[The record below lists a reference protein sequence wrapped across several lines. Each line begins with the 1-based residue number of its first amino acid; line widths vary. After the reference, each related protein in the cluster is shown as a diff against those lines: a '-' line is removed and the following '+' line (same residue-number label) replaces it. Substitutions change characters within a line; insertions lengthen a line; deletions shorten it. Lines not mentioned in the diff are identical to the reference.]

1 MAPSVGLGLSVALLW
16 CAPLLAQSLS
26 LLPVDDP
33 DATAPLLPAGV
44 SRCAPALC
52 GDYAH
57 VWGESDG
64 TQVVQFFG
72 EFTLHLGDRRLQSQ
86 ESVIWIQRARWHDLA
101 YYHFEVCLSQQAK
114 VRDSAGTLTSGQ
126 MLFVTFNTT
135 EPPVVEA
142 DATTDAPGTDSS
154 LYRAALDVR
163 TLVRQGEGADVSPAG
178 LAVLEPGV
186 PRIPPRPEARPV
198 VRHWADDV
206 VVDQHRR
213 LITATGNVYVSQGL
227 IDSGDFMEI
236 RADAAVLFL
245 AEPPPSPAKGVASPN
260 GPVPATEPFPEER
273 PVAESGRTSGEGV
286 AGIGD
291 LGSGVSDAVAG
302 VYLRGDVVLTRGE
315 RMIRAAELY
324 YDFENNRALILD
336 AVMRAMAPGR
346 DLPIYVRAEQVRQLS
361 STEYVAQGA
370 LVTTSEFYTP
380 HIHLGAERVHL
391 TDLTS
396 RDESGQITGLM
407 AGRYRMHDVTL
418 NLEGVP
424 LAYWPYTA
432 GDFRQSETA
441 IRSIRTAYRENDGL
455 VFQSKWYLFNLLGVE
470 DPKGVDGVLR
480 LDYMSKRG
488 PGVGVDVDYEQE
500 TSYGLFRGYYIHDT
514 GTDNLGPFRDEEPDT
529 ENRGRVTWR
538 HRELLG
544 QGWELTLE
552 GSWISDPSFLE
563 EYFEGEFEEGKEQET
578 LAYLKK
584 QQDNWALTALVQYRM
599 LDFLTQTEH
608 WPDLAFRWVGEPLA
622 EIASFY
628 HESHFGFARYLP
640 DNRRLFDKLR
650 IRDNTGRTDLTMRT
664 DTRNEIDLPIK
675 LGSLNLVPYATGRAG
690 YWDGSADD
698 GSRDRLFGSLGM
710 RAGTQFWRLFEDVS
724 SDLLDVHGVR
734 HVIEPQAT
742 AWMSQ
747 TNSDSIQLSP
757 FQHGVETIDDFYG
770 SSVALRQRWQTKR
783 GGPGNWRVVDWITF
797 DIELNLYGNAPH
809 YMDRT
814 IGRFY
819 DHRPENSIARNHIRT
834 DASYRV
840 SDTTTVLAD
849 ANFDLND
856 GSMDM
861 LNVSYAVERSPRLSY
876 FIGYRRIGD
885 TDSNLIGFG
894 ANYEI
899 DVKHRVAVRSYYDLD
914 RNNLDQLDVTLVR
927 KFPRWYAALTF
938 GLDRITEDF
947 SVGVSVWPEG
957 APGAAIG
964 HKRYTS
970 LATSTGIRPED

>member
-1 MAPSVGLGLSVALLW
+1 MGLGLWLALLW
-16 CAPLLAQSLS
+16 CAPAPGQPLS
-26 LLPVDDP
+26 LLPLDDP
-33 DATAPLLPAGV
+33 DATVPLLPAGV
-44 SRCAPALC
+44 SRYAPELF
-52 GDYAH
+52 GNYAH
-57 VWGESDG
+57 VWGLEDG
-64 TQVVQFFG
+64 TQVVQFHG
-72 EFTLHLGDRRLQSQ
+72 EFALNLGDRRLQSQ
-86 ESVIWIQRARWHDLA
+86 EAVVWIQRAKWHDQG
-101 YYHFEVCLSQQAK
+101 YYHFEVCLVQQAR

-126 MLFVTFNTT
+126 TLFVTFNTT
-135 EPPVVEA
+135 DPPVVEA
-142 DATTDAPGTDSS
+142 DATTNVPGTDTR
-154 LYRAALDVR
+154 LYQDALDVR
-163 TLVRQGEGADVSPAG
+163 TLVRQEGAFQTSPEG
-178 LAVLEPGV
+178 LAVVEPGV

-198 VRHWADDV
+198 VRHWADQV
-206 VVDQHRR
+206 VVDQGRR

-245 AEPPPSPAKGVASPN
+245 AEPPAQPPKPAPSPDGAPSTREA
-260 GPVPATEPFPEER
+260 FPEEQ
-273 PVAESGRTSGEGV
+273 PPGESGRPTEPGV

-315 RMIRAAELY
+315 RMIRAPELF

-346 DLPIYVRAEQVRQLS
+346 DLPIYVRAQQVRQLS
-361 STEYVAQGA
+361 STEYLARGA

-380 HIHLGAERVHL
+380 HVHLGAETVHL
-391 TDLTS
+391 TDLTA
-396 RDESGQITGLM
+396 RDESGRIMGLM

-424 LAYWPYTA
+424 VAYWPYTA
-432 GDFRQSETA
+432 GDFRQSESA
-441 IRSIRTAYRENDGL
+441 IRSIRTAYRENDGV

-470 DPKGVDGVLR
+470 DPKGVDGILR
-480 LDYMSKRG
+480 LDYLSKRG

-500 TSYGLFRGYYIHDT
+500 TSFGLFRGYYIHDT
-514 GTDNLGPFRDEEPDT
+514 GTDRLGPFRDGEPDT
-529 ENRGRVTWR
+529 ENRGRITWR
-538 HRELLG
+538 HREFLG

-552 GSWISDPSFLE
+552 GSYISDPNFLE
-563 EYFEGEFEEGKEQET
+563 EYFKGEFQEGKEQET

-608 WPDLAFRWVGEPLA
+608 WPDLAFRWVGEPLG

-628 HESHFGFARYLP
+628 NESHFGFARYLP
-640 DNRRLFDKLR
+640 DDRRLFDKLR
-650 IRDNTGRTDLTMRT
+650 IRDNTGRSDLTMRM
-664 DTRNEIDLPIK
+664 DTRNEIDLPVKI
-675 LGSLNLVPYATGRAG
+675 GSLNLVPYATGRAG
-690 YWDGSADD
+690 YWDGSADG
-698 GSRDRLFGSLGM
+698 GSRDRMFGSLGM
-710 RAGTQFWRLFEDVS
+710 RAGTQFWRLFEEVS

-742 AWMSQ
+742 AWVSQ
-747 TNSDSIQLSP
+747 TNSDSIQLNP
-757 FQHGVETIDDFYG
+757 FQPGVETIDDFYG

-797 DIELNLYGNAPH
+797 DIELNLFGNAPK
-809 YMDRT
+809 YMDRS

-819 DHRPENSIARNHIRT
+819 DHRPENSIARSHVRT
-834 DASYRV
+834 DAMYRI

-856 GSMDM
+856 GSLD
-861 LNVSYAVERSPRLSY
+861 LANVSYAVERSPRLAY

-885 TDSNLIGFG
+885 TDSNLVGFG
-894 ANYEI
+894 GNYEI
-899 DVKHRVAVRSYYDLD
+899 DVKHRVAVRAYYDLD
-914 RNNLDQLDVTLVR
+914 RNNLDQLDLTLVR
-927 KFPRWYAALTF
+927 KFPRWYTALTF

-957 APGAAIG
+957 APGVAIG